1 MIAVIDNYDS
11 FTYNLVHYLEDITNE
26 LPIVFKNDK
35 IEWDQLGKCSHIVLS
50 PGPGLPSDS
59 GELMEV
65 IKKYYSTK
73 NILGV
78 CLGMQAL
85 GEFFGVKLKNL
96 DQVQHGVQTKIFIE
110 PFAGNKLYHKIPL
123 EIEVGRY
130 HSWVVD
136 ENHLPECIIPTA
148 KDENGSLMSMQHISL
163 PIYAVQYHPESIMT
177 PEGKQ
182 ILRNWLQI

>member
-11 FTYNLVHYLEDITNE
+11 FTYNLVHYLEVITGE
-26 LPIVFKNDK
+26 LPRVFKNDEIIWK
-35 IEWDQLGKCSHIVLS
+35 EVELCTHILLS

-59 GELMEV
+59 GKLMHV
-65 IKKYYSTK
+65 IEKYHTEK

-85 GEFFGVKLKNL
+85 GQFFGGKLKNL
-96 DQVQHGVQTKIFIE
+96 SEVQHGVQTKIFIQS
-110 PFAGNKLYHKIPL
+110 FDGNQLYKEIPP

-136 ENHLPECIIPTA
+136 EKYLPDCFIPTA
-148 KDENGSLMSMQHISL
+148 KDEKGNIMSIQHINL

-177 PEGKQ
+177 TDGKK
-182 ILRNWLQI
+182 ILANWLNS